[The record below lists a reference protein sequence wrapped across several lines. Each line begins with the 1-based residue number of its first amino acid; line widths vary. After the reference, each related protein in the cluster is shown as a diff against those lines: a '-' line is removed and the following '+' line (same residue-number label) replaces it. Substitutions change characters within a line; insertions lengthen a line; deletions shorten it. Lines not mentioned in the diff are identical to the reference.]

1 MLNKRNGRD
10 KNVDSWISEHDPH
23 IREICSTIREI
34 IFHAVKMVNER
45 IKWSNPVYVKK
56 SEIMY
61 MSATDTYVEVGFF
74 NGEMLTDTR
83 KLVEKPGN
91 KRLRILKI
99 RSLKALDDRQLI
111 SWINQ
116 AVIIDKGLQN
126 DFV

>member
-61 MSATDTYVEVGFF
+61 MSATDTYVEVGFLMVKCLQILE
-74 NGEMLTDTR
+74 NW
-83 KLVEKPGN
+83 
-91 KRLRILKI
+91 LRNPEI
-99 RSLKALDDRQLI
+99 
-111 SWINQ
+111 
-116 AVIIDKGLQN
+116 KGLGYLKY
-126 DFV
+126 DR